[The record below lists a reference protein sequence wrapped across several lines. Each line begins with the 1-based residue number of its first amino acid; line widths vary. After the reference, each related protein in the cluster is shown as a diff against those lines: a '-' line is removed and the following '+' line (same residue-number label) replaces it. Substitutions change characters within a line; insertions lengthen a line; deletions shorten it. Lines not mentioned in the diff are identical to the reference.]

1 MKILLRHA
9 IGQVVAEVRFK
20 YHQISI
26 PKDVAADG
34 ERTLSRPGF
43 VSSTNYGRMGHTAEE
58 NIMLQRPEILQWR
71 WWLHHWLRSP
81 VASSNGC
88 SFQNYSANKISDN
101 WEIDQL
107 TTKEQS
113 WWLLWIEQWT
123 AWKDSMMDKY
133 DKRPKWY
140 TPPRDSER
148 GTEEIPIRTDSPV
161 MTMIDQRTCK
171 CRKFRFQSLLP
182 ESESSGP
189 LLPTRANGKDSKAT
203 FATSLRPISTN

>member
-26 PKDVAADG
+26 PKDIAADG
-34 ERTLSRPGF
+34 QRTLSRPDF
-43 VSSTNYGRMGHTAEE
+43 VSSTNYWKMGHTAEE

-123 AWKDSMMDKY
+123 AWKDSMMNKY

-140 TPPRDSER
+140 IPPKGFREGDGRDPYSDGFPGYDHDR
-148 GTEEIPIRTDSPV
+148 SKDLQMQEIQISVTTS
-161 MTMIDQRTCK
+161 
-171 CRKFRFQSLLP
+171 RKWIKW
-182 ESESSGP
+182 
-189 LLPTRANGKDSKAT
+189 PTAT
-203 FATSLRPISTN
+203 NKGEW